1 MRFLLKSLANSE
13 SLSGGLFLCQSNL
26 LLVSSFNI
34 LGFLDDVEFD
44 VAVGSQV
51 WRDSTVGSV
60 GSSSS
65 LDGSLGGN
73 VSDLASFDIK
83 TFELGV
89 GLQVLKQG
97 DNVSNRLLWESTV
110 VMIEVLADGM
120 SSWSSSVS
128 SEWNDGGM
136 LEDALHILDGLVQ
149 VETSA
154 GSRSLV
160 GVLIVG
166 SQVVNSAF
174 SSYKKKKGRL
184 ISPQHQ
190 RLLRELNPKK
200 SCQKLKRRSS
210 K

>member
-1 MRFLLKSLANSE
+1 M
-13 SLSGGLFLCQSNL
+13 
-26 LLVSSFNI
+26 
-34 LGFLDDVEFD
+34 
-44 VAVGSQV
+44 AVGSQV

-65 LDGSLGGN
+65 LDGSLGGD

-110 VMIEVLADGM
+110 VMVEVLADGM

-149 VETSA
+149 IETSA

-160 GVLIVG
+160 GVLIVC

-174 SSYKKKKGRL
+174 SRL
-184 ISPQHQ
+184 GWLSWLSRILDHC
-190 RLLRELNPKK
+190 K
-200 SCQKLKRRSS
+200 SLTF
-210 K
+210 

>member
-1 MRFLLKSLANSE
+1 M
-13 SLSGGLFLCQSNL
+13 
-26 LLVSSFNI
+26 
-34 LGFLDDVEFD
+34 
-44 VAVGSQV
+44 AVGSQV

-73 VSDLASFDIK
+73 VTDLASFDIK

-110 VMIEVLADGM
+110 VMVEVLADGM
-120 SSWSSSVS
+120 SSWSSGVS

-166 SQVVNSAF
+166 S
-174 SSYKKKKGRL
+174 
-184 ISPQHQ
+184 
-190 RLLRELNPKK
+190 
-200 SCQKLKRRSS
+200 
-210 K
+210 

>member
-1 MRFLLKSLANSE
+1 MLKSLANSE

-89 GLQVLKQG
+89 GLQVLQQG

-110 VMIEVLADGM
+110 VMVEVLADGM

-154 GSRSLV
+154 GSCSLI

-174 SSYKKKKGRL
+174 SSYKKGKRKINIAATSTVIAR
-184 ISPQHQ
+184 I
-190 RLLRELNPKK
+190 EPKK
-200 SCQKLKRRSS
+200 KLPEAEE
-210 K
+210 

>member
-1 MRFLLKSLANSE
+1 M
-13 SLSGGLFLCQSNL
+13 
-26 LLVSSFNI
+26 
-34 LGFLDDVEFD
+34 
-44 VAVGSQV
+44 AVGSQV

-89 GLQVLKQG
+89 GVQVLKQG

-110 VMIEVLADGM
+110 VIIEVLADGM

-166 SQVVNSAF
+166 SQVVNSA
-174 SSYKKKKGRL
+174 
-184 ISPQHQ
+184 
-190 RLLRELNPKK
+190 
-200 SCQKLKRRSS
+200 
-210 K
+210 

>member
-1 MRFLLKSLANSE
+1 M
-13 SLSGGLFLCQSNL
+13 
-26 LLVSSFNI
+26 
-34 LGFLDDVEFD
+34 
-44 VAVGSQV
+44 AVGSQV

-110 VMIEVLADGM
+110 VMVEVLADGM

-174 SSYKKKKGRL
+174 SRL
-184 ISPQHQ
+184 GWLSWLSRILDHC
-190 RLLRELNPKK
+190 K
-200 SCQKLKRRSS
+200 SLTF
-210 K
+210 